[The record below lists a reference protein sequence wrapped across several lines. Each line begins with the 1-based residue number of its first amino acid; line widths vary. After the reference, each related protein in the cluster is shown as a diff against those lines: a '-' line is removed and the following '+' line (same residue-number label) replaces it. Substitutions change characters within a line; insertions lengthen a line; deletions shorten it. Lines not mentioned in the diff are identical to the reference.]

1 MVLAEV
7 GDGAK
12 VRTVQPGYL
21 HDVDPL
27 LTGLGELTQRVRAA
41 AVARESARQLV
52 IRKRWA
58 RRKANDGK
66 ARIKVPQDALEP
78 AGTSDSTPTDTSHTP
93 SEDPSVVTVLT
104 RHIER
109 IESELS
115 EAKAALASMTNERDL
130 ERATSAQV
138 DVLKAVLEAE
148 RQRTTELR
156 AERDLERSRAIRA
169 DGLQAAL
176 EAEQRRSTELR
187 EERDRW
193 QTAAT
198 TYRGFWSRFKRSA

>member
-1 MVLAEV
+1 MTE
-7 GDGAK
+7 D
-12 VRTVQPGYL
+12 VR
-21 HDVDPL
+21 L
-27 LTGLGELTQRVRAA
+27 LTYDEIASAFGIT
-41 AVARESARQLV
+41 RESARQLV

-58 RRKANDGK
+58 RRKGNDGK
-66 ARIKVPQDALEP
+66 ARIEVPEDALEP
-78 AGTSDSTPTDTSHTP
+78 NATSDSTPTATSDDAGADTSHTP
-93 SEDPSVVTVLT
+93 SDNPSVVTVLT

-115 EAKAALASMTNERDL
+115 EAKAALAGMTNERDL

-148 RQRTTELR
+148 RQRTVELR
-156 AERDLERSRAIRA
+156 AERDLERTRAVRA

-193 QTAAT
+193 QLSATSPRSVWSWIKRTA
-198 TYRGFWSRFKRSA
+198 

>member
-1 MVLAEV
+1 MTE
-7 GDGAK
+7 D
-12 VRTVQPGYL
+12 VR
-21 HDVDPL
+21 L
-27 LTGLGELTQRVRAA
+27 LTYDEIAGAFGIT
-41 AVARESARQLV
+41 RESARQLV

-58 RRKANDGK
+58 RRKGNDGK
-66 ARIKVPQDALEP
+66 ARIEVPEDALEP
-78 AGTSDSTPTDTSHTP
+78 TATSDSTSADTSDDTGADTSRTP
-93 SEDPSVVTVLT
+93 SDDPSVVTVLT

-148 RQRTTELR
+148 RQRTAELR
-156 AERDLERSRAIRA
+156 TERDLERTRAVRA

-193 QTAAT
+193 QASATAN
-198 TYRGFWSRFKRSA
+198 RSVWSWFRRAV